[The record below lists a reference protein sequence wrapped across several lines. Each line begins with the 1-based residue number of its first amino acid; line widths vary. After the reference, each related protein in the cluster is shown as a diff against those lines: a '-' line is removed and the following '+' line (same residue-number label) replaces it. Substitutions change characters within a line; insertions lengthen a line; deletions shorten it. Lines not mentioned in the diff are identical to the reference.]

1 MIKAM
6 YRRKSLL
13 EAYSF
18 RELVHDCYDGEHGR
32 QARPGAGA
40 ASESLHIETRTPRK
54 AGGREERGWGG
65 GGLKSPPPVTHLLQQ
80 GHTS

>member
-54 AGGREERGWGG
+54 ARGRSCCPHQVGYPAADFSV
-65 GGLKSPPPVTHLLQQ
+65 KKQKK
-80 GHTS
+80 